1 MAAPDEGGGDL
12 QLIGEIDR
20 IIHEP
25 ARLLILSFLYVV
37 EAADFIFLMRETGLT
52 KGNLSSHLNKLE
64 GAGYIDVVK
73 EFLTLD
79 PEKLKLK
86 ATAVA
91 VVGDR
96 ILAVGSVEEVK
107 GVVVEQPYTVDS
119 TFADKV

>member
-1 MAAPDEGGGDL
+1 MAVPDEGGGDL

-73 EFLTLD
+73 EFVDRKPRTMLKISD
-79 PEKLKLK
+79 PGR
-86 ATAVA
+86 VA
-91 VVGDR
+91 LQAYRKNMEHVLGN
-96 ILAVGSVEEVK
+96 L
-107 GVVVEQPYTVDS
+107 P
-119 TFADKV
+119 